1 MAKKKRATYAVKM
14 RKQPAVRVVSAT
26 EAKNRFGEVIREAY
40 EADQQV
46 IVEKGGLPV
55 VAIIS
60 MADYDKLL
68 SLSATVDMDQ
78 ASQVKRASARDE
90 AIRNLRKV
98 LAETHALVPQV
109 PEDEVER
116 DVQQALNE
124 VRRKRR

>member
-1 MAKKKRATYAVKM
+1 MAKKKRTTYAVNV
-14 RKQPAVRVVSAT
+14 RKKPAVRVVSAT

-68 SLSATVDMDQ
+68 SLDASVDVNQ

-90 AIRNLRKV
+90 AIRSLRKV
-98 LAETHALVPQV
+98 LAEAHARVPNV

-116 DVQQALNE
+116 DVQQALHE